1 VKLYLRYLSMHLRTA
16 MEYKA
21 SFWSGTLGQFLVS
34 FSAYLTVRF
43 LMDRFGAVEG
53 FTYAEVLLCFGA
65 VLMAFALAEC
75 FARGFDTFSR
85 LIGNGQFDRMMVRPR
100 SLIFQVLATKVEFT
114 RLGRFLQA
122 ALVLAWAVARAPV
135 AWTPARALVLAEMI
149 LCGAALFGALFL
161 CYAGLCFFTTEG
173 LEVVNIL
180 TDGSRE
186 FGAYPLSV
194 YGKTALRFYTY
205 LVPLACV
212 QYYPLL
218 WLLGRDVPAWYALLP
233 LGGAAF
239 LLPAYGL
246 WRLGLRHYKSTG
258 S

>member
-1 VKLYLRYLSMHLRTA
+1 MRLYFKYLSMHLRSV

-21 SFWSGTLGQFLVS
+21 SFFFGALGQFLVS
-34 FSAYLTVRF
+34 FSAFLAVDF
-43 LMDRFGAVEG
+43 LMARFGAVDD
-53 FTYAEVLLCFGA
+53 FTYTEVLLCFGA

-85 LIGNGQFDRMMVRPR
+85 IIGNGQFDRMMVRPR
-100 SLIFQVLATKVEFT
+100 GLVFQVLASKVEFT

-122 ALVLAWAVARAPV
+122 AAMLCYAVARSEIH
-135 AWTPARALVLAEMI
+135 WTLPRALVLAEMI
-149 LCGAALFGALFL
+149 LCGAVLFGALFL

-173 LEVVNIL
+173 LEFINIL

-186 FGAYPLSV
+186 FGAYPLSI
-194 YGKTALRFYTY
+194 YGKAALKFYTY
-205 LVPLACV
+205 IVPVACI

-218 WLLGRDVPAWYALLP
+218 WLLGRGVPFWYALTP
-233 LGGAAF
+233 LCGALF
-239 LLPAYGL
+239 LIPANAL
-246 WRLGLRHYKSTG
+246 WRFGLRRYQSTG

>member
-1 VKLYLRYLSMHLRTA
+1 MKLYVKYLSMHLRSA
-16 MEYKA
+16 MEYKS
-21 SFWSGTLGQFLVS
+21 SFWFGALGQFLVS
-34 FSAYLTVRF
+34 FSAFAAVWF

-53 FTYAEVLLCFGA
+53 FSYPEVLLCFGA

-75 FARGFDTFSR
+75 FARGFDTFAR
-85 LIGNGQFDRMMVRPR
+85 MIGNGQFDRMLVRPR

-122 ALVLAWAVARAPV
+122 AAVLVYAVTRSGVRWTPLRVLVLC
-135 AWTPARALVLAEMI
+135 EMI
-149 LCGAALFGALFL
+149 LCGALLFGSLFL
-161 CYAGLCFFTTEG
+161 CYAALCFFTTEG

-205 LVPLACV
+205 VVPLACI

-218 WLLGRDVPAWYALLP
+218 WLLGRAVPGFYALLP
-233 LGGAAF
+233 LCGAAF
-239 LLPAYGL
+239 ALPAYGL

>member
-1 VKLYLRYLSMHLRTA
+1 MKLYIKYLSMHLRSS
-16 MEYKA
+16 MEYKT
-21 SFWSGTLGQFLVS
+21 SFWLGTAGQFLVS
-34 FSAYLTVRF
+34 FSAYLAVYF
-43 LMDRFGAVEG
+43 LMGRFTAVEG

-65 VLMAFALAEC
+65 VLIAFALAEC

-85 LIGNGQFDRMMVRPR
+85 IIGNGQFDRMMVRPR

-122 ALVLAWAVARAPV
+122 AAVLCYAVAGSGV
-135 AWTPARALVLAEMI
+135 HWTLTRALVLAEMI
-149 LCGAALFGALFL
+149 LCGAVLFGALFL

-173 LEVVNIL
+173 LEFVNIL

-194 YGKTALRFYTY
+194 YGKSALKFYTY
-205 LVPLACV
+205 IVPLACV

-218 WLLGRDVPAWYALLP
+218 WLLDRGVPAWYALLP
-233 LGGAAF
+233 IGGALF
-239 LLPAYGL
+239 LLPAFGL

>member
-1 VKLYLRYLSMHLRTA
+1 MKLYEKYLSMHLRSA
-16 MEYKA
+16 MEYKT
-21 SFWSGTLGQFLVS
+21 SFWFGALGQFLVS
-34 FSAYLTVRF
+34 FSAFLAVYF
-43 LMDRFGAVEG
+43 LMARFRAVDG
-53 FTYAEVLLCFGA
+53 FSYAEILLCFGT

-85 LIGNGQFDRMMVRPR
+85 MIGNGEFDRMMVRPR
-100 SLIFQVLATKVEFT
+100 SLIFQVMATKVEFT

-122 ALVLAWAVARAPV
+122 AVVLIFAVRNSEVRWTFAR
-135 AWTPARALVLAEMI
+135 TMVLAEMI
-149 LCGAALFGALFL
+149 LCGALLFGALFL

-173 LEVVNIL
+173 LEFVNIL

-194 YGKTALRFYTY
+194 YGKSALKFYTY
-205 LVPLACV
+205 IVPLACI

-218 WLLGRDVPAWYALLP
+218 WLLGRAVPVWYALLP
-233 LGGAAF
+233 LCGALF
-239 LLPAYGL
+239 LIPSYGL
-246 WRLGLRHYKSTG
+246 WRLGLRYYKSTG